1 MKQCIRIGMR
11 ELTPFLNRSDT
22 AKLLINRC
30 LYLLRIGYRVMGSGS
45 ALDLVTTACDTPL
58 RVYFII
64 TTTTC
69 TTAAYAIFPLLSTN
83 ELAMVK
89 MKKKKREK

>member
-1 MKQCIRIGMR
+1 
-11 ELTPFLNRSDT
+11 
-22 AKLLINRC
+22 
-30 LYLLRIGYRVMGSGS
+30 MGSGS

-69 TTAAYAIFPLLSTN
+69 TTDADATLPLLSTN
-83 ELAMVK
+83 ELAMVI
-89 MKKKKREK
+89 MIKKKREK